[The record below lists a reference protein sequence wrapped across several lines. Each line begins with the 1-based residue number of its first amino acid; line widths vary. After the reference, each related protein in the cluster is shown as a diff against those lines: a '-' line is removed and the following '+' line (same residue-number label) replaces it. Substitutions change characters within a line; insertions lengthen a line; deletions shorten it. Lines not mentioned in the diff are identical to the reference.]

1 MIGFT
6 LNLVYLGRIMYIHGS
21 GTGVE
26 EFGIEDWKQWQK
38 LG

>member
-1 MIGFT
+1 MIGLA
-6 LNLVYLGRIMYIHGS
+6 LNMVCLGRIMYIHGS

-38 LG
+38 HG